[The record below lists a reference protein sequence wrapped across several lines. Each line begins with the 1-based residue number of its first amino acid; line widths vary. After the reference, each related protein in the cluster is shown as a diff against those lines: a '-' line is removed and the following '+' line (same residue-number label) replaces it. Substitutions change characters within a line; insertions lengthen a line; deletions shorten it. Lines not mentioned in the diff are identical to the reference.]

1 MASSPHV
8 ILANATPHPAWI
20 LPFVV
25 MLGAIAVMPFIHLH
39 WWELNYPKVALGL
52 GGITVLYY
60 VFGLK
65 NGERMLHAGH
75 EYLSFMA
82 LIRSLFVVAGGI
94 HIEVTGEARPRMNC
108 LFLLTGAVLANVIGT
123 TGASMLLI
131 RPWIRMNKYRVA
143 GFHVVFFIF
152 VVSNVGGCLTPIG
165 DPPLFLG
172 YLKGVPFWWVLKKC
186 WVAWAIVVAGLVGT
200 FYVLDRRNF
209 LRAAPVVREGKRRE
223 ASWRVEG
230 RRNII
235 FLVVI
240 LAAVFIK
247 KPVGLREVLMIA
259 AAALSWSETPRR
271 LRVANEFDFRPI
283 REVAWLF
290 LGIFATMVPALD
302 YLEVNTGRLGLDS
315 EMKFFWFTG
324 GVSGA
329 LDNAPTYL
337 TCLTAAMARRG
348 LSVSDPEHVGRFVG
362 AYDHELMAIALAA
375 VFFGAMS
382 YIGNGP
388 NLMVKAIAEQAKVK
402 TPDFFAYILRYA
414 LPMLLP
420 WMLLI
425 SLLCFSRWRIMW
437 VGS

>member
-1 MASSPHV
+1 MNPHITPVQLAATVVEPHV
-8 ILANATPHPAWI
+8 ALI

-39 WWELNYPKVALGL
+39 WWERNYPKAALGL

-60 VFGLK
+60 VFWLESGW
-65 NGERMLHAGH
+65 RMLHAGH

-82 LIRSLFVVAGGI
+82 LIGSLFVVAGGI
-94 HIEVTGEARPRMNC
+94 HIEVRGEARPRMNC
-108 LFLLTGAVLANVIGT
+108 LFLLVGAILANVIGT

-131 RPWIRMNKYRVA
+131 RPWIRMNKHRVS

-152 VVSNVGGCLTPIG
+152 IVSNVGGCLTPIG

-172 YLKGVPFWWVLKKC
+172 YLKGVPFWWVLTRC
-186 WVAWAIVVAGLVGT
+186 WVAWAIVVAGLLGV

-209 LRAAPVVREGKRRE
+209 LRAGPAGPEGRVR
-223 ASWRVEG
+223 WRIEG
-230 RRNII
+230 RRNAF
-235 FLVVI
+235 FLLVI
-240 LAAVFIK
+240 VAAVFIK
-247 KPVGLREVLMIA
+247 KPVGLREALMIGA
-259 AAALSWSETPRR
+259 AIGSWTQTPRR
-271 LRVANEFDFRPI
+271 LRQANEFDFRPI

-302 YLEVNTGRLGLDS
+302 YLELNTGRLGLDS

-324 GVSGA
+324 SLSGA

-337 TCLTAAMARRG
+337 TCLAAAMARRG
-348 LSVSDPEHVGRFVG
+348 LSVSNSEDVGQFV
-362 AYDHELMAIALAA
+362 AAHDHELIAIALGA

-388 NLMVKAIAEQAKVK
+388 NLMVKAIAEHAKVK

-414 LPMLLP
+414 LPILVPLMV
-420 WMLLI
+420 LI
-425 SLLCFSRWRIMW
+425 SVLLFSRWRLF
-437 VGS
+437 